1 MKVRQVLEQGKQ
13 DLSSYSYLSDFKL
26 YPNANAGDY
35 MQRVYQGKES
45 GAREFREKKSGV
57 LSMLIFTSY
66 YYCLSTY
73 IIIHAYLSLSLS
85 ET

>member
-26 YPNANAGDY
+26 YPNANEGDY

-45 GAREFREKKSGV
+45 GAREFREKKKWCSKYV
-57 LSMLIFTSY
+57 N
-66 YYCLSTY
+66 
-73 IIIHAYLSLSLS
+73 IHLLLLLPFNI
-85 ET
+85 

>member
-35 MQRVYQGKES
+35 IQRGKES
-45 GAREFREKKSGV
+45 GAREFREKKKRCSKYV
-57 LSMLIFTSY
+57 N
-66 YYCLSTY
+66 
-73 IIIHAYLSLSLS
+73 IHLLLLLPFN
-85 ET
+85 